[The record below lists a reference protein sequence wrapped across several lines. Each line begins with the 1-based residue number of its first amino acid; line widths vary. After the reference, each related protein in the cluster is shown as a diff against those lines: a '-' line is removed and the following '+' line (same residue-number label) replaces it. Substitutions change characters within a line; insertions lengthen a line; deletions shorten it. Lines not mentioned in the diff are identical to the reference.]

1 MLYCLFDEGFKG
13 MKMHIRMKREVKEK
27 EKKKEATSV
36 YVSADYWITS
46 GYRVIRHLSRLD
58 ILAWNLVEGL
68 RVYESSLRVD
78 WKERKCSFLPRY
90 ANQPVDLH
98 SSLPVTYFGYF
109 DNLGSHPFLVS
120 HHYCLLWWQRLENLH
135 VSEEP

>member
-1 MLYCLFDEGFKG
+1 
-13 MKMHIRMKREVKEK
+13 MKVFIRMKREVKEK

-68 RVYESSLRVD
+68 RVEVYESTGKNGNAHSCHATQINRLTCTVPSL
-78 WKERKCSFLPRY
+78 
-90 ANQPVDLH
+90 
-98 SSLPVTYFGYF
+98 
-109 DNLGSHPFLVS
+109 
-120 HHYCLLWWQRLENLH
+120 
-135 VSEEP
+135 